1 MATRTRYIVG
11 FTVLSVLAAFLL
23 PAMPQPVA
31 YHDFADHREM
41 LGVANFL
48 DVASNVAFVLAGL
61 AGLAVVLRPR
71 TVFASN
77 AERWPYAVFFAGMV
91 LTGLGSAYYHLVPD
105 NERLFWD
112 RLPMTIAFMS
122 LIAAQVV
129 DRIDARTGLA
139 LLVPMLLVGA
149 ASVLYWRAT
158 ERAGAGNVMPYA
170 VLQGYSVVILFLLA
184 LLQPSR
190 YTRGNDIYWVFAGY
204 VLAKL
209 LETFDRQLLS
219 TRPRGQRPH
228 AQAPR
233 RRRRR
238 PGGLPHAVAAQPA
251 AAFRGR
257 TPQRRRALMVR
268 PSPVLRSRQRAVHL
282 APRFSC
288 GAMSCSRKKLTN
300 ARIAA
305 MAASCP
311 ISSQLGAKEV
321 WMMSAASWKVSPAI
335 SQRAY

>member
-1 MATRTRYIVG
+1 MATRTRYIIG

-23 PAMPQPVA
+23 PAMPQPVS

-48 DVASNVAFVLAGL
+48 DVASNAAFVLAGIV
-61 AGLAVVLRPR
+61 GFVVVLRPQ
-71 TVFASN
+71 TEFAESR
-77 AERWPYAVFFAGMV
+77 ERWPYAVFFAGMV

-129 DRIDARTGLA
+129 DRIDTKTGLA

-149 ASVLYWRAT
+149 ASVLYWIAT

-184 LLQPSR
+184 RLQPSR

-209 LETFDRQLLS
+209 LETFDRQLF
-219 TRPRGQRPH
+219 
-228 AQAPR
+228 
-233 RRRRR
+233 
-238 PGGLPHAVAAQPA
+238 GLGHVASGHSLKHLAAAVAGLVVCRMLWLRTLQSRTPA
-251 AAFRGR
+251 AG
-257 TPQRRRALMVR
+257 
-268 PSPVLRSRQRAVHL
+268 
-282 APRFSC
+282 
-288 GAMSCSRKKLTN
+288 
-300 ARIAA
+300 
-305 MAASCP
+305 
-311 ISSQLGAKEV
+311 
-321 WMMSAASWKVSPAI
+321 SAAPGLDGAPVAGVQEQGTI
-335 SQRAY
+335 GRN

>member
-11 FTVLSVLAAFLL
+11 FTLLSVLAAFLL
-23 PAMPQPVA
+23 PAMPQPET

-41 LGVANFL
+41 LGVANFV
-48 DVASNVAFVLAGL
+48 DVASNAAFVLAGL
-61 AGLAVVLRPR
+61 MGMVVTLRRR
-71 TVFASN
+71 TEFAEDR
-77 AERWPYAVFFAGMV
+77 ERWPYAAFFAGMV

-129 DRIDARTGLA
+129 DRIDTKTGLA

-158 ERAGAGNVMPYA
+158 ERAGAGNVMPYG

-204 VLAKL
+204 VIAKL
-209 LETFDRQLLS
+209 LEMFDRELF
-219 TRPRGQRPH
+219 
-228 AQAPR
+228 
-233 RRRRR
+233 
-238 PGGLPHAVAAQPA
+238 GLGHVASGHSLKHLA
-251 AAFRGR
+251 AAIAGLVVCRMLFL
-257 TPQRRRALMVR
+257 RRLQPRSPTLASNHDRA
-268 PSPVLRSRQRAVHL
+268 
-282 APRFSC
+282 
-288 GAMSCSRKKLTN
+288 
-300 ARIAA
+300 
-305 MAASCP
+305 
-311 ISSQLGAKEV
+311 
-321 WMMSAASWKVSPAI
+321 
-335 SQRAY
+335 

>member
-1 MATRTRYIVG
+1 MTTRTRYIVG

-23 PAMPQPVA
+23 PAVPQPAV
-31 YHDFADHREM
+31 YHDFADHRTM

-48 DVASNVAFVLAGL
+48 DVTSNAAFVLAGL
-61 AGLAVVLRPR
+61 VGLGVVLRPG
-71 TVFASN
+71 TVFA
-77 AERWPYAVFFAGMV
+77 ADRERWPYAVFFAGVV

-112 RLPMTIAFMS
+112 RLPMTVAFMS

-129 DRIDARTGLA
+129 DRIDTRTGLV

-184 LLQPSR
+184 RLQPSR

-209 LETFDRQLLS
+209 LETFDRHLYEFGHVASGHSLK
-219 TRPRGQRPH
+219 H
-228 AQAPR
+228 LAA
-233 RRRRR
+233 
-238 PGGLPHAVAAQPA
+238 AVASLLVCRMLYLRTLQP
-251 AAFRGR
+251 
-257 TPQRRRALMVR
+257 Q
-268 PSPVLRSRQRAVHL
+268 SS
-282 APRFSC
+282 
-288 GAMSCSRKKLTN
+288 
-300 ARIAA
+300 
-305 MAASCP
+305 MAAS
-311 ISSQLGAKEV
+311 
-321 WMMSAASWKVSPAI
+321 AASRPDGAPVAGA
-335 SQRAY
+335 Q